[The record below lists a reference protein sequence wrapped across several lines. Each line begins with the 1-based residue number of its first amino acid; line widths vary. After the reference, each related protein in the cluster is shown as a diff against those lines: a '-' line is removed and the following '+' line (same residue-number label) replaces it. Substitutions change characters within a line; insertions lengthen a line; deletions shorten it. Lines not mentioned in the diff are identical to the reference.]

1 MALNFP
7 STTGQPTDGSFTYT
21 AGGITWIWDGISWRS
36 GISSGGESDPVYSSS
51 AASNVTNQKI
61 QNWDAA
67 FSWGDH
73 SQAGYGSGSGSG
85 GGSMNELVDDTTPQ
99 LGGVLDCNGFAID
112 FGTNVITDA
121 DVGNYDTAYGWGD
134 HSAAGYLTSLPAI
147 AIGSLSDVTIST
159 PSAGQVL
166 KYNGSAWINDT
177 ITVGLSNI
185 VDSAQGVNVTGKV
198 ATTDGMDIDIGGSI
212 NAAGTSID
220 FQNTT
225 ISFSGASIGGLTG
238 TIKDATIITWT
249 LTANGSTDYIFSGD
263 GFPTSQNDPNLYLVR
278 GETYRFVNNTG
289 GHPFRIQS
297 TTSSSGGGTKYDD
310 GVQNSDGTVNDAGNG
325 VTLTFVVPMDAPDTL
340 YYQCTSHPN
349 MFGTINILPLDNSS
363 VSGDLSVSGSISDA
377 LGPIRRLGQN
387 IQSGNY
393 TLVASD
399 AGKHIRVDG
408 AHTITVPDAVFSA
421 GDMITIVANSASDVS
436 ITQGSGLNLY
446 NAADGTTG
454 NKTLAARTVCTILFA
469 EGGTGAKAYIAGGG
483 IS

>member
-1 MALNFP
+1 
-7 STTGQPTDGSFTYT
+7 
-21 AGGITWIWDGISWRS
+21 
-36 GISSGGESDPVYSSS
+36 
-51 AASNVTNQKI
+51 
-61 QNWDAA
+61 
-67 FSWGDH
+67 
-73 SQAGYGSGSGSG
+73 
-85 GGSMNELVDDTTPQ
+85 
-99 LGGVLDCNGFAID
+99 
-112 FGTNVITDA
+112 
-121 DVGNYDTAYGWGD
+121 
-134 HSAAGYLTSLPAI
+134 
-147 AIGSLSDVTIST
+147 
-159 PSAGQVL
+159 
-166 KYNGSAWINDT
+166 
-177 ITVGLSNI
+177 
-185 VDSAQGVNVTGKV
+185 
-198 ATTDGMDIDIGGSI
+198 MDIDIGGSI